1 MTKQELEAKL
11 QTLQKLLDEQN
22 ASANSYRDQIQE
34 LKKQLEDLN
43 KPKLTPLQFDKLRD
57 AIETGV
63 GQFDFDDTDNY
74 SYDFHIDY
82 DNRIAIE
89 SFSFD
94 NAYDLGQEIYNAI
107 EELFAEAPAP
117 EDEISIQEH
126 LNQD

>member
-11 QTLQKLLDEQN
+11 ETLQKLLDEQN
-22 ASANSYRDQIQE
+22 ASANAYRDQIQE

-57 AIETGV
+57 AIETGI

-94 NAYDLGQEIYNAI
+94 NAYDLGEEIYRAV
-107 EELFAEAPAP
+107 EELFAELP